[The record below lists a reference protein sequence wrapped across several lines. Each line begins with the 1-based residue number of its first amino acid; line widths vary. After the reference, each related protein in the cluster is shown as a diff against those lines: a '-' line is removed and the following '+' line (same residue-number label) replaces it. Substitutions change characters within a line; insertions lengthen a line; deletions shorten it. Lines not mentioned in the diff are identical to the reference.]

1 MGWVLTRGH
10 VWLGH
15 CHLSLPNSVL
25 SVFLQVN
32 VGLLGV
38 SLLGFCLPIYL
49 VCYRR
54 RLEREKKQ
62 KNEDAKLFLK
72 INGTPN
78 EEAFV

>member
-1 MGWVLTRGH
+1 MRDWVVIFLAC
-10 VWLGH
+10 LILF
-15 CHLSLPNSVL
+15 C

-32 VGLLGV
+32 VGLLGM
-38 SLLGFCLPIYL
+38 SLLGFCLPVYL

-54 RLEREKKQ
+54 RLEREKRQ
-62 KNEDAKLFLK
+62 KTDDAKLFFK

>member
-1 MGWVLTRGH
+1 MVLIGLLEGDPL
-10 VWLGH
+10 W
-15 CHLSLPNSVL
+15 
-25 SVFLQVN
+25 VN
-32 VGLLGV
+32 VGLLGL

-54 RLEREKKQ
+54 RLERERQQ
-62 KNEDAKLFLK
+62 KIEDSKLFLK

>member
-1 MGWVLTRGH
+1 MRDWVVFIACLR
-10 VWLGH
+10 VF
-15 CHLSLPNSVL
+15 CLSP
-25 SVFLQVN
+25 LQVN
-32 VGLLGV
+32 VGLLAV
-38 SLLGFCLPIYL
+38 SFLGFCLPIYL

-62 KNEDAKLFLK
+62 KMEDAKLFFK